1 MTIGDRIMECR
12 RSKGITQ
19 ELLARTV
26 GVSKTAVWNW
36 EKNRSIPRPATLTK
50 AAAALGVEDGYLN
63 GDEDGSVRSV
73 STKSADA
80 HPNHSDRLKVTASR
94 VGAAV
99 LSPALKETASSVSY
113 TGSVEAL
120 VQETR
125 AKIAAMI
132 GVEPRRVKLHI
143 EIWSR

>member
-1 MTIGDRIMECR
+1 MTIGDRILECR
-12 RSKGITQ
+12 RSKGISAG
-19 ELLARTV
+19 LLARTI
-26 GVSKTAVWNW
+26 GVSNTAVWNW
-36 EKNRSIPRPATLTK
+36 EKNRSIPRPATLAK
-50 AAAALGVEDGYLN
+50 AAAALGVENQYLN
-63 GDEDGSVRSV
+63 GDKEGPVRSA
-73 STKSADA
+73 STKSSDA
-80 HPNHSDRLKVTASR
+80 HPT
-94 VGAAV
+94 
-99 LSPALKETASSVSY
+99 ALKETASSVSY